1 MADLLRSHELDPSNY
16 EVATLVKKLKESSP
30 HAPPSLAASKPKRA
44 VIVINKD
51 DDDWFILSRV
61 LLKQLFN
68 ILFFI

>member
-1 MADLLRSHELDPSNY
+1 
-16 EVATLVKKLKESSP
+16 
-30 HAPPSLAASKPKRA
+30 
-44 VIVINKD
+44 VINKD